1 MGDTGSLFLGALAV
15 GIAFSIRN
23 PLLIILIG
31 IVYVIEGASVILQ
44 VTFYKATKKRLFK
57 MAPLHHHLERCGLNE
72 NKICL
77 IAVLTT
83 LVFSAISFL
92 LLRG

>member
-1 MGDTGSLFLGALAV
+1 MGDTGSLFLGALTV
-15 GIAFSIRN
+15 GISFSLN
-23 PLLIILIG
+23 SPLLIIPIG
-31 IVYVIEGASVILQ
+31 VVYVIEGASVILQ
-44 VTFYKATKKRLFK
+44 VLVYKATKKRLFK
-57 MAPLHHHLERCGLNE
+57 MAPLHHHMERCGLNE

-83 LVFSAISFL
+83 LVFSAMSFF